1 MALVTIYFIT
11 KSDVFQMEYYKNEHS
26 TNAGNKF

>member
-11 KSDVFQMEYYKNEHS
+11 KSDIFQMEYYKNEHS
-26 TNAGNKF
+26 KNAGSQF